1 VAQRQRAL
9 ENVVVRRPAD
19 LARSLSGQRVL
30 LTGHTGF
37 KGSWMTIWL
46 RRLGAEVAGLALPP
60 PDCSHFSQSQAEQDL
75 AENVYADIR
84 TPGAVADLVE
94 RFRPTLI
101 VHMAAQSL
109 VRRGYREPVETWAT
123 NVMGT
128 VHVLEAARQCPTL
141 RAIVVVTT
149 DKCYENREWP
159 WGYREIDP
167 LGGQDPYSASKAAT
181 ELVADSYRRAFFANG
196 GPLLATARAGNV
208 IGGGDWSDDRLIPDA
223 VRAVQSGQVL
233 AVRNPTATRPW
244 QHVLDCLFGYLTLA
258 GQLVDGK
265 SAAAKSYNF
274 GPTASGNV
282 TVEELLAR
290 LRKDLPQMEWTVEKD
305 GTAPHEASFLYLDSS
320 KARQELGWKPR
331 WDLARAVGATAD
343 WYREFIRDPTR
354 ARALTV
360 RHIEDYAQLEAV
372 G

>member
-1 VAQRQRAL
+1 
-9 ENVVVRRPAD
+9 VRRPAD
-19 LARSLSGQRVL
+19 LAGSLSGQRVL

-37 KGSWMTIWL
+37 KGSWMAIWL

-60 PDCSHFSQSQAEQDL
+60 PDCSHFRQSQVEQDL

-94 RFRPTLI
+94 RFRPTLV

-109 VRRGYREPVETWAT
+109 VRRGYREPAETWAT

-128 VHVLEAARQCPTL
+128 VHVLEAARRCPTL
-141 RAIVVVTT
+141 RAIVIVTT
-149 DKCYENREWP
+149 DKCYENREWA
-159 WGYREIDP
+159 WGYREMDR
-167 LGGQDPYSASKAAT
+167 LGGHDPYSASKAAT

-223 VRAVQSGQVL
+223 VRGIQSGQVL

-258 GQLVDGK
+258 GQLLDGRVGV
-265 SAAAKSYNF
+265 AKAYNF

-305 GTAPHEASFLYLDSS
+305 GTAPYEASFLYLDSS

-331 WDLARAVGATAD
+331 WDLARAVGATAE
-343 WYREFIRDPTR
+343 WYREFIRDPTS